1 MDSLPRAR
9 TIAAVVWLRV
19 PEALL
24 AALMAVLIA
33 FMSVSVVSR
42 YAFNIGLAWSDEA
55 ARLLFIWIVFVGF
68 AVSVYR
74 RANIGVEWF
83 VEQLPRRLQNA
94 LAISRD
100 VLIAGFSMFLTWQSF
115 VTVRFAFLQR
125 LPGLDISIAWMYMS
139 VLVAGVLMTCYSLA
153 HLWTSCYGSASA
165 CDRTGASAPREG

>member
-1 MDSLPRAR
+1 VHELPPAK
-9 TIAAVVWLRV
+9 TIAAVVLLRA

-24 AALMAVLIA
+24 AALMAILVG
-33 FMSVSVVSR
+33 FMAVSVVSR

-68 AVSVYR
+68 AVSIYR

-83 VEQLPRRLQNA
+83 VEQLPRRFEYA
-94 LAISRD
+94 VGIARD
-100 VLIAGFSMFLTWQSF
+100 VVIAGFSIFLTWQSF

-139 VLVAGVLMTCYSLA
+139 VLVAGCLMTCYSVA
-153 HLWTSCYGSASA
+153 HLWTSFHRSASA
-165 CDRTGASAPREG
+165 DRTDAAAPREG